1 MIAAGG
7 TLAQNADT
15 MKLHTTVLVLL
26 LHVLLCGAPGFAQA
40 VRVTGTSVAI
50 APPAGFSPASRY
62 PGFERADLQA
72 SIMVTEIPGPVAE
85 LTRGM
90 TAAGLATRGMTLI
103 SSTKQ
108 VVDGRQALVMKVSQ
122 QAAGSTVFKW
132 MIVSGDA
139 KTSVMIVGTFPAPHD
154 AEIGEAMK
162 ASLLSTRWSAAATPP
177 DHFEGLPFRIASSPA
192 LKIAGRVSNLL
203 MLSESGQL
211 TPQGPDAAIFAVGS
225 SVAAVD
231 LADIKAFSRV
241 RAGQTKQLK
250 GIRVLQ
256 EGSTTIDG
264 VDGYELVAEGA
275 DASTG
280 RPVTLYQVV
289 LPDPSGYILMQGL
302 VTPARATV
310 MVPEFRKVAQTFRR
324 NGR

>member
-1 MIAAGG
+1 MRLSI
-7 TLAQNADT
+7 
-15 MKLHTTVLVLL
+15 TVLILL
-26 LHVLLCGAPGFAQA
+26 LNALPGFAQA
-40 VRVTGTSVAI
+40 VRVTGTSVAM
-50 APPAGFSPASRY
+50 APPPGFSPAARY

-72 SIMVTEIPGPVAE
+72 SIMVTEIPGPVAD

-90 TAAGLATRGMTLI
+90 TAAGLATRGMTLL
-103 SSTKQ
+103 SSTKEM
-108 VVDGRQALVMKVSQ
+108 VDGRQALVMKVSQ
-122 QAAGSTVFKW
+122 QAAGSTVYKW
-132 MIVSGDA
+132 MIVSGTA
-139 KTSVMIVGTFPAPHD
+139 KTSVMIVGTFPTSYD

-162 ASLLSTRWSAAATPP
+162 ASLLSARWTAAAAPP
-177 DHFEGLPFRIASSPA
+177 DPFEGLPFRIASSPA
-192 LKIAGRVSNLL
+192 LKVAGRMSNLL
-203 MLSESGQL
+203 MLNETGQM

-231 LADIKAFSRV
+231 LGDIKAFSRA

-250 GIRVLQ
+250 IVRVLQ

-264 VDGYELVAEGA
+264 VAGYELVAEGA
-275 DASTG
+275 DATTG

-302 VTPARATV
+302 VTPGRATV